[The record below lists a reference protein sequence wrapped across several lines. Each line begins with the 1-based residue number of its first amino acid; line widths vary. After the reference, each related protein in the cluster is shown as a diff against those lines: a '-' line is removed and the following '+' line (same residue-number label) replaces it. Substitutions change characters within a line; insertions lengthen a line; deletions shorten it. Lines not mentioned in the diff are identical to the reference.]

1 MDHSQQSADVMVSFS
16 LTDGRRFAGAINHR
30 HVVHQALDELLPREL
45 LTAHHLRITM
55 PNGDLIFPDMWLY
68 EIVDHY
74 GHADFLIEA
83 RPLRKEDTTFTNFG
97 FDHLALATTDRAAC
111 RRFFGDG
118 LRMKIVRDDEHLLV
132 LTTGVNALF
141 FFDARPGMPL
151 SDGLPSRIHHIGFVV
166 DNLEAAHAHLAK
178 TCPEYASHFTLLE
191 RVERLSLYGTIE
203 LGGVRFLVQLSQI
216 KPAYRGLRPETA
228 RVASEFYDYAARD
241 YGIRLA

>member
-1 MDHSQQSADVMVSFS
+1 MDRTAETTDVMVSFS
-16 LTDGRRFAGAINHR
+16 LADGRRFAGRISRR
-30 HVVHQALDELLPREL
+30 HVVHQALDHLLPAEL

-55 PNGDLIFPDMWLY
+55 PGGDLIFPDMWLY

-74 GHADFLIEA
+74 GHADFLLEA
-83 RPLRKEDTTFTNFG
+83 RPLSAQDTAFTNFG

-111 RRFFGDG
+111 RRFFHEG
-118 LRMKIVRDDEHLLV
+118 LKMSIVRDDEHLLV

-178 TCPEYASHFTLLE
+178 TCPEYTSHFTLLE

-203 LGGVRFLVQLSQI
+203 LGGVRFLIQLSQI
-216 KPAYRGLRPETA
+216 KPAWRGLRPETA

>member
-1 MDHSQQSADVMVSFS
+1 MAPAQTPPEVTVSFS
-16 LTDGRRFAGAINHR
+16 LPDGRRFAGPISR
-30 HVVHQALDELLPREL
+30 HHVAHQALDQLLPPEL

-55 PNGDLIFPDMWLY
+55 PNGDLIFPDMWLH

-74 GHADFLIEA
+74 GHADFLLDA
-83 RPLRKEDTTFTNFG
+83 RPLSKQDTDFTNFG

-111 RRFFGDG
+111 RRFFHDG
-118 LRMKIVRDDEHLLV
+118 LKMSIVRDDEHLLV

-141 FFDARPGMPL
+141 FFEARPGMPL
-151 SDGLPSRIHHIGFVV
+151 SDGLPSRIHHLGFVV

-203 LGGVRFLVQLSQI
+203 LGGVRFLIQLSQI

-228 RVASEFYDYAARD
+228 RVTQEFYDYAARD